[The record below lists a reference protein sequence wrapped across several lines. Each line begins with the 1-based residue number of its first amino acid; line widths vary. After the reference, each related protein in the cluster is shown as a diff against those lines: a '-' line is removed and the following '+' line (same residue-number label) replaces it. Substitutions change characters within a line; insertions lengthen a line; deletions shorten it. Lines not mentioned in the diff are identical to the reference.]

1 MVDGDCLNP
10 KHTLDI
16 VKHQDWEWYIAEPR
30 WPMRFVSVIGS
41 TPSSFSDSLTVDVQG
56 WGNDVMFPTRK
67 LFQFTAASLGPLKS
81 QKLLNTNMLGMP
93 SMAQKSCKLAET
105 LKQKNIKQ
113 RFHETSSWHTWHGKR
128 VEFKSRGWLVVPT
141 VLLFNLRKT
150 KSESSTQKHRQ
161 NLAEPQATKQK
172 EKRAFFNSGH
182 ASSNAERMRSI
193 SLALV
198 EIIKF
203 YQKGTLQMN
212 TSQMLGFMLV
222 FHCYRANRFVKWKRF
237 KS

>member
-141 VLLFNLRKT
+141 VLLFNLRKQNLNHQLKNIGRT
-150 KSESSTQKHRQ
+150 WQNLRPPNKRKNAPSSTLDMLPAMQ
-161 NLAEPQATKQK
+161 NAC
-172 EKRAFFNSGH
+172 
-182 ASSNAERMRSI
+182 
-193 SLALV
+193 V
-198 EIIKF
+198 
-203 YQKGTLQMN
+203 
-212 TSQMLGFMLV
+212 
-222 FHCYRANRFVKWKRF
+222 RFPWP
-237 KS
+237 